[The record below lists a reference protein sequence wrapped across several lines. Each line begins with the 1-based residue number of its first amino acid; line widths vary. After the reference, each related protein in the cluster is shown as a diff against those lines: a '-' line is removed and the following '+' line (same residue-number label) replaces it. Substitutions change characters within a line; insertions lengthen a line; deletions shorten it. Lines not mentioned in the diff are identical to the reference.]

1 MARVSLEDA
10 MHNTNP
16 PKRVSR
22 EDAMNPSYKKK
33 LEDMTA
39 LDFRD
44 IASKV
49 RQNQA
54 MQHLQ
59 SVKNQVKIVLQFI
72 LDAAERGELVTTYNP
87 ELPLMKETVEILKQ
101 KHNIAMVIGTNTGE
115 GTRYTMSI
123 KADDS
128 PFYP

>member
-10 MHNTNP
+10 MHDANP

-22 EDAMNPSYKKK
+22 EAAMSQTKKN
-33 LEDMTA
+33 LVDMTA
-39 LDFRD
+39 TDFRD
-44 IASKV
+44 IASTV

-54 MQHLQ
+54 LQHLQ
-59 SVKNQVKIVLQFI
+59 SVNKQVLVVLQFI

-87 ELPLMKETVEILKQ
+87 ELPLMKETIEILKQ
-101 KHNIAMVIGTNTGE
+101 RHKIAMVIGTNTGE

-123 KADDS
+123 KCDDG